1 MKITDIT
8 DILVSPMASNSVRI
22 EWMAQGLRW
31 HVNMLRDTGV
41 VQTAQFGTHRD
52 RKTLYKNPPRTV
64 KMGDTGYFKTTMLDA
79 EAASNAKIVQHVL
92 KHVWDNNMVEDA
104 YKAEAEAK
112 AAKED
117 TRRSEILHKMRIILC
132 DNGMPGQDLD
142 IDQALDIMDRARQ
155 V

>member
-1 MKITDIT
+1 MNISDIT
-8 DILVSPMASNSVRI
+8 DVLVTPMAANSVRI
-22 EWMAQGLRW
+22 EWTALGTRY

-52 RKTLYKNPPRTV
+52 RKTLYKNPPRDV
-64 KMGDTGYFKTTMLDA
+64 KMGDPGYYRTVYTNA

-92 KHVWDNNMVEDA
+92 KHVKDNNMVEAA
-104 YKAEAEAK
+104 YQAEAAAK
-112 AAKED
+112 TAKED
-117 TRRSEILHKMRIILC
+117 ARRTEILHKMRIILC
-132 DNGMPGQDLD
+132 DNGMAGQDLD